1 MRCIE
6 KKDMRIRGSYD
17 SEEGRLINVQL
28 QRCAV
33 GDASPNNCES
43 ESDIEEY
50 FKDKFFLMLSNQVR
64 FVQDDFS
71 EKKVVRESTIKKLKI
86 STQMR

>member
-1 MRCIE
+1 
-6 KKDMRIRGSYD
+6 MRIHGSYD

-28 QRCAV
+28 QKCAV
-33 GDASPNNCES
+33 SDASPNNCKS
-43 ESDIEEY
+43 QSDIEEY

-71 EKKVVRESTIKKLKI
+71 QNKVVRESTIKKLKI
-86 STQMR
+86 ST